1 MISPIKNIL
10 SQRSQ
15 TTKFALI
22 ALLHAFM
29 HDGLSQRVLKN
40 SLSGR
45 SAEARKMLKSKSV
58 KKQLTV

>member
-40 SLSGR
+40 SL
-45 SAEARKMLKSKSV
+45 RKMLKSKSV